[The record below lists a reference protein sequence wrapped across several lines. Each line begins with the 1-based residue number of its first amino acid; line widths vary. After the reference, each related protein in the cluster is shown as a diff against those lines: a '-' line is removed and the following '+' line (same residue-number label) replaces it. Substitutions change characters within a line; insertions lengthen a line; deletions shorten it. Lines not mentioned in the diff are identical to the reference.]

1 MKAMA
6 VPPTPTALERLFAT
20 FEHEAFRLEMQREY
34 RVDAE
39 WALFSAAQSGEIV
52 TEYPFPEWLDQV
64 QSLTTSGKSIR
75 RVLASVAPPSAFF
88 EFRMREYRRNVS
100 AGEEMR
106 VVFTD
111 YLPVTG
117 DFWLFDDR
125 IAALLQFD
133 AHGRQ
138 ISVDITE
145 EPGMISD
152 LIEVKEDL
160 EEWGE
165 PISGYWN
172 RYLGSAA
179 DISSVLG

>member
-1 MKAMA
+1 MLAMA
-6 VPPTPTALERLFAT
+6 VPPTLEQLFAT

-34 RVDAE
+34 RVDPE
-39 WALFSAAQSGEIV
+39 WTLFSAAQSGEIV
-52 TEYPFPEWLDQV
+52 TEYPFPEWLEQV
-64 QSLTTSGKSIR
+64 QSLVANGRSIR
-75 RVLASVAPPSAFF
+75 RALVSVAPPSAFF
-88 EFRMREYRRNVS
+88 EFRMRQYRQNVT
-100 AGEEMR
+100 AGEKMR

-111 YLPVTG
+111 HLPITG

-125 IAALLQFD
+125 IAALLHFD
-133 AHGRQ
+133 SVGRQ
-138 ISVDITE
+138 IRVEITE

-165 PISGYWN
+165 PIEGYWT

-179 DISSVLG
+179 DISSVLS